1 MKIFYKTF
9 QPLLATDKDKHVTL
23 DGTDSA
29 TLEDLIKAIL
39 FKEERTEQETAFL
52 YLPSGIPLNYTP
64 LSVTFSLKRWYIKD
78 GDHLFVMFTDK
89 QNTVECDPGAEALSH
104 KFYAEEGNACIT
116 VNVRGD
122 RQCTLKVSENA
133 KMQHIYERVSH
144 STGIP
149 CKYIQLYHTTRFIDP
164 GSNLLLSTLSPGESI
179 HLKLKFC
186 PQRRF
191 YDAFNAKST
200 KILCEQTDAG
210 LRMFYSL
217 LFILAHYLTDEGR
230 DLEVLSYILQLTA
243 CPPLV
248 LSLAMIFDKRMM
260 TIAQAVAIREGLF
273 ELFKRLTYNQRKGVD
288 SETDA
293 NLDRTFE
300 YSDYCW
306 HVLLSNC
313 HNLDPSRKLPSMFHH
328 IICLQC
334 HECDQH
340 LSFCMPSR
348 MSPGGHTLCYICGS
362 SNLEVDQLTSQLAMA
377 LPLEEEASYWC
388 MENWYSR
395 ESIDI
400 PSRIVCEPPH
410 FMMTCTVYDL
420 KNTPAE
426 FPPPRLFYNAEDQ
439 IIIFTGRTGKSG
451 AVNTHYLFDPL
462 NGEEVLEDIGKIDF
476 CQHVKKLKGAMHNKV
491 FIKHAPDEAV
501 VILLDISS
509 SMKRKAKT
517 VLWYGEE
524 TALATTKLHI
534 AQKFF
539 VAFAK
544 RTIAFGLKH
553 ALALTFFNN
562 TIEKKCMFSESVEA
576 LVHVLEQE
584 LESIKASGDTRLW
597 DAIFS
602 AGEQLCKLPDIC
614 NKSTRRIL
622 CLTDGS
628 DSGSSHSALDCAK
641 LLCESRIILDMILI
655 GRENTEA
662 SSLAYITGGFP
673 FHFKEVSEALCIAE
687 AEPLLSVRTRQI
699 VSRSKPSNLAKG
711 ALNEYRKW
719 PYAQLVVKNPPPS
732 QVKLVLS
739 QAIVEGCEKTS
750 IPDIFRYLMIK
761 NPITFKDLQVLTP
774 ITAVNLS
781 KSLEKDSRDSRSK
794 RILRELTRIAKHG
807 IPLPSGGN
815 IEIYA
820 LRDCVDI
827 WIGKMPSPDN
837 SPYVSTFLIFT
848 VVFPTDYPKNP
859 PQFRFETPILHPN
872 VSSDGRV
879 CHYLLQKRLYSQEL
893 SMTDIIR
900 QVFVLLALPIW
911 KDGADTIR
919 TDAYE
924 KNSEAFEDEARKRS
938 ESISHNELYTEPE
951 CDSDCDVP
959 EEDEAWFLQNR

>member
-1 MKIFYKTF
+1 MKIFYETF
-9 QPLLATDKDKHVTL
+9 QPLLATEKDKHVNL
-23 DGTDSA
+23 DKTDSA

-39 FKEERTEQETAFL
+39 YKEERPAQETAFL
-52 YLPSGIPLNYTP
+52 YLPNGIPLNYTP
-64 LSVTFSLKRWYIKD
+64 ISVTFSLKRWYIKD

-89 QNTVECDPGAEALSH
+89 QNTADCDPGARTLSR
-104 KFYAEEGNACIT
+104 KFYAEVGNACIE

-122 RQCTLKVSENA
+122 RQCTLKVPENE
-133 KMQHIYERVSH
+133 KIQHIYERVSH
-144 STGIP
+144 STDIP
-149 CKYIQLYHTTRFIDP
+149 CKFLQLYHTTGLVDP
-164 GSNLLLSTLSPGESI
+164 GSMISTLSRGESI
-179 HLKLKFC
+179 NLRMKFC

-200 KILCEQTDAG
+200 IILCQQTDAG

-248 LSLAMIFDKRMM
+248 LSLAMIFDKRML
-260 TIAQAVAIREGLF
+260 TIAQVVAIQEGLF
-273 ELFKRLTYNQRKGVD
+273 ELFRKLTHNQRKGVD

-293 NLDRTFE
+293 TLDRTFE
-300 YSDYCW
+300 YSEYCW

-313 HNLDPSRKLPSMFHH
+313 HKLNPTQKLPSMFDH
-328 IICLQC
+328 IIRLQC

-340 LSFCMPSR
+340 LSCMPSR
-348 MSPGGHTLCYICGS
+348 MSSDGHTLCGICGI
-362 SNLEVDQLTSQLAMA
+362 NLEVDQLTSQLAMA
-377 LPLEEEASYWC
+377 LPLEEEATYWT
-388 MENWYSR
+388 MESWYSR
-395 ESIDI
+395 EPIDI
-400 PSRIVCEPPH
+400 PFRIVWKQVPD
-410 FMMTCTVYDL
+410 FLYICTVYDL
-420 KNTPAE
+420 KNTPTE
-426 FPPPRLFYNAEDQ
+426 FPPPRLFTNAEDQ

-476 CQHVKKLKGAMHNKV
+476 HQHVKKLKGAMHNTV
-491 FIKHAPDEAV
+491 FMKHAPDEAV

-509 SMKRKAKT
+509 SMKRRAKT
-517 VLWYGEE
+517 VLWYGQE
-524 TALATTKLHI
+524 TALVTTKLHI

-562 TIEKKCMFSESVEA
+562 LIQKKCMLSESVEA

-584 LESIKASGDTRLW
+584 LESIKASGDTHLW

-602 AGEQLCKLPDIC
+602 AGEQLCELPEIC
-614 NKSTRRIL
+614 NNSTRRIL

-628 DSGSSHSALDCAK
+628 DSGSSHSVLDCAK
-641 LLCESRIILDMILI
+641 LLCESKIILDMVLI
-655 GRENTEA
+655 GRENAEA

-687 AEPLLSVRTRQI
+687 AEPLLSVRTRQM
-699 VSRSKPSNLAKG
+699 VNRSKPSHLAKG
-711 ALNEYRKW
+711 TLNEYKKW

-732 QVKLVLS
+732 QVKLILS

-750 IPDIFRYLMIK
+750 IPDIFRYLLIK
-761 NPITFKDLQVLTP
+761 NPIILPDLKVLRP
-774 ITAVNLS
+774 ITAINLS
-781 KSLEKDSRDSRSK
+781 KSLKKDSQDSRTK

-827 WIGKMPSPDN
+827 WIGKMPSPN
-837 SPYVSTFLIFT
+837 SSPYVSTFVIFT
-848 VVFPTDYPKNP
+848 VVFPPDYPKSP

-924 KNSEAFEDEARKRS
+924 RNSEAFEDEARKRS
-938 ESISHNELYTEPE
+938 ESISHNELYKIIEPE
-951 CDSDCDVP
+951 SDSDCDIP
-959 EEDEAWFLQNR
+959 EEDEAWFLQKS